1 MWDHR
6 ASKDLDHTRRAAFLG
21 PFYKVC
27 LFVCHHLLL
36 YFRRVLHCCFVL
48 KHQKCFRWN
57 FTQLSISEKVKRYG
71 LIVRF
76 WVDSPFKP
84 WLKTLMFNSLT
95 FSSVNERM
103 STQEAGLVGQL
114 ATTLIQ
120 TLLCI
125 CINTSSSSS
134 SSSSYCL
141 LYIAP
146 SHISKQF

>member
-6 ASKDLDHTRRAAFLG
+6 ASKDLDHTRRAAFMG
-21 PFYKVC
+21 PFSKIC
-27 LFVCHHLLL
+27 LFVTI
-36 YFRRVLHCCFVL
+36 YFCISGECYTAVLFRSTRNVSGDTSPNFPSVRRW
-48 KHQKCFRWN
+48 KGKW
-57 FTQLSISEKVKRYG
+57 
-71 LIVRF
+71 LIVHF

-95 FSSVNERM
+95 FSSVNETM

-134 SSSSYCL
+134 SSSYCL